1 MRPGFLVALSAVVSM
16 AACSSNVPTTSES
29 GEQTESTSSDL
40 SFGTFPT
47 PGPTTK
53 STPIGIALD
62 LEDGQGQPLSVRAGQ
77 LVYINQVD
85 MRAAITTTVDEG
97 VAGLQT
103 QGDFADLPWAGTVQA
118 DQSFVDVPNAD
129 GTWTRR
135 RFYRESA
142 WMNLPSSFFIE
153 QLDASGRPSGA
164 SLFVDSALEF
174 LRTPN
179 DSFFVRRMRAIQW
192 ANNCSTG
199 PSNALPQG
207 DCSTA
212 NNFTEEALVEL
223 RYSEGPLPNMQIGAN
238 TTQLRF
244 VWSLRP
250 DKPYVIPVT
259 QVVNPPLDYGFS
271 LELAPVTPTA
281 PDGTYAPGQQV
292 SFQVT
297 LRDGSGNRLHPVGQ
311 LPSYLD
317 YLSGDTNGIQYYRFF
332 QEQYATYYRRKHHE
346 HHLIV
351 GIQGPAQSL
360 QPTRHDVNLAT
371 DIDPETNAVIT
382 ATPSADGFYG
392 QAQEIPSFTNLLGG
406 PASWATAPSDVVSFN
421 ISSDAQPGTYFVQLK
436 GRREY
441 LGEEI
446 PRSAPVVEIQVG
458 TPKPTQAVLG
468 VGGCQ
473 SCHTG
478 GSSLTRVNHG
488 LADLRTCSACHA
500 AQPNELEGPIYVR
513 LHFIHSRSE
522 RFDQPTFF
530 CANCHLNNDS
540 IQRTSKS
547 ACLSCHKSYDE
558 WHVQKYGSIYDM
570 YVGGGPES
578 FQQCTSTC
586 HTTHPGSGLTANG
599 GHGLLPE
606 SDIPSAVTNFAANL
620 APGSVAAT
628 QRPSF
633 LHMGLN

>member
-1 MRPGFLVALSAVVSM
+1 MRPGVIVALTALVSM
-16 AACSSNVPTTSES
+16 AACSSNNPSTDRDEPTGSA
-29 GEQTESTSSDL
+29 SSAL
-40 SFGTFPT
+40 SWGTFPT
-47 PGPTTK
+47 PGPTTT

-62 LEDGQGQPLSVRAGQ
+62 IENGQAVPLSVRAGQ

-85 MRAAITTTVDEG
+85 MLSSISASVDEG
-97 VAGLQT
+97 VAGLAT
-103 QGDFADLPWAGTVQA
+103 QGDFASLPWEGTVLA

-142 WMNLPSSFFIE
+142 WINLPSFYFIE
-153 QLDASGRPSGA
+153 QLDASGNPSGA
-164 SLFVDSALEF
+164 SLRIDTDLEF
-174 LRTPN
+174 LRSPN
-179 DSFFVRRMRAIQW
+179 DSFFVRRMRSIQW
-192 ANNCSTG
+192 ANDCSVG
-199 PSNALPQG
+199 PSSALPQG

-212 NNFTEEALVEL
+212 SNFTEEALVEL
-223 RYSEGPLPNMQIGAN
+223 RYTDGPLPNIQIGPN
-238 TTQLRF
+238 TSQLRLT
-244 VWSLRP
+244 WSV
-250 DKPYVIPVT
+250 KPQAPYLIPVT

-281 PDGTYAPGQQV
+281 PDGTYAPGQEV

-297 LRDGSGNRLHPVGQ
+297 LRDGSGNRLHPVGS
-311 LPSYLD
+311 LPSYND
-317 YLSGDTNGIQYYRFF
+317 YLAGDTNGIQYYRFF
-332 QEQYATYYRRKHHE
+332 QEQYATYYRRKHRE

-351 GIQGPAQSL
+351 DIQGPAQYI

-371 DIDPETNAVIT
+371 DVDPVTNAIFT
-382 ATPSADGFYG
+382 ATPSEDGFYG
-392 QAQEIPSFTNLLGG
+392 EAQEIPSFTNLLGG
-406 PASWATAPSDVVSFN
+406 PASWAIAPSDIVSFI
-421 ISSDAQPGTYFVQLK
+421 ISADAQPGTYFVQLK

-446 PRSAPVVEIQVG
+446 PRGAPVVQIQVG
-458 TPKPTQAVLG
+458 TPQVTQAVIG

-473 SCHTG
+473 NCHNG
-478 GSSLTRVNHG
+478 GAALTRVNHG
-488 LADLRTCSACHA
+488 VDDLRTCTACHA

-547 ACLSCHKSYDE
+547 ACLSCHKSYDD
-558 WHVQKYGSIYDM
+558 WHVQQYGAIFDM
-570 YVGGGPES
+570 YVGGSVES

-586 HTTHPGSGLTANG
+586 HTTHPGSGLSPGAGVPFANE
-599 GHGLLPE
+599 LAAPA
-606 SDIPSAVTNFAANL
+606 AVTDFAANL
-620 APGSVAAT
+620 ATHAP
-628 QRPSF
+628 PSAMPF
-633 LHMGLN
+633 PRMGLN